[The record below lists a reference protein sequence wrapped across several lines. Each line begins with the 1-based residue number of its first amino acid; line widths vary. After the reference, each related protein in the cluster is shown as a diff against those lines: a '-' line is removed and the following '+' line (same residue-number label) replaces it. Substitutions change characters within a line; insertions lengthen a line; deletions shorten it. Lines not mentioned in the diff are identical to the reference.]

1 MLGKILESF
10 SLLQWVQRRI
20 LNFIS
25 PCLAQKEE
33 ECTRYR
39 ILSQMSS
46 WNTSPRSLSQSVL
59 MEDRE
64 WLYSEKIL
72 PYIYGMKP
80 LSLITGSKNVSC
92 CISCGLRGNWEFQL
106 EQSYGSVSIG
116 KNYFFKGKYICQLL
130 KWGKGSNN
138 VHITEGSDTS
148 LHPCRESRA
157 HQWWGEWMVLFNRDM
172 KQGRRN
178 SKTSRFWE

>member
-1 MLGKILESF
+1 MFGTKRGGMHTIQD
-10 SLLQWVQRRI
+10 SLP
-20 LNFIS
+20 N
-25 PCLAQKEE
+25 
-33 ECTRYR
+33 
-39 ILSQMSS
+39 
-46 WNTSPRSLSQSVL
+46 VL
-59 MEDRE
+59 MKHLSKIPFPKCLNGRQR
-64 WLYSEKIL
+64 LYSEKIL

-92 CISCGLRGNWEFQL
+92 CVSCGLRGNWEFQL

-138 VHITEGSDTS
+138 VHITEGSGTS
-148 LHPCRESRA
+148 LHPCRESHA